1 MGFNIETP
9 PTLRGTEEQKLAQMQ
24 SYLFRLAQR
33 LNMLDGFEGGGGYG
47 ALITTDMLADKLITA
62 EKLADGLHDMLK
74 GARGEPGTDGAAGPQ
89 GPAGETG
96 PQGETG
102 PTGPQGE
109 QGLQGIQGIPGP
121 QGERGI
127 QGVPGPK
134 GDTGPTGETGPKGD
148 KGDTGPT
155 GATGPQGPRGP
166 QGEQGI
172 QGPPGPA
179 GEGVPA
185 GGTAGQVLTKT
196 ASGTAWQNAPAGGIQ
211 IGKLWENASPSSSFS
226 PQTVSVNAI
235 GCAFLLVEMKYRNDL
250 TSGALFLAPIGKK
263 FGARQVSSV
272 SVSNPQYASR
282 FIEAR
287 TNGVVFGEGY
297 DQGPTTTQDNA
308 YAIPTVIYGV
318 KGAS

>member
-33 LNMLDGFEGGGGYG
+33 LNMLDGFEGGGGSG

-74 GARGEPGTDGAAGPQ
+74 GARGEPGTD
-89 GPAGETG
+89 
-96 PQGETG
+96 
-102 PTGPQGE
+102 
-109 QGLQGIQGIPGP
+109 
-121 QGERGI
+121 
-127 QGVPGPK
+127 
-134 GDTGPTGETGPKGD
+134 
-148 KGDTGPT
+148 
-155 GATGPQGPRGP
+155 
-166 QGEQGI
+166 
-172 QGPPGPA
+172 GPA

>member
-1 MGFNIETP
+1 MFNMNDDQTIQWIFQQCRKLFATK
-9 PTLRGTEEQKLAQMQ
+9 EELT
-24 SYLFRLAQR
+24 
-33 LNMLDGFEGGGGYG
+33 GGGGG
-47 ALITTDMLADKLITA
+47 GDSDRIWLPEVSLAGMISW
-62 EKLADGLHDMLK
+62 EKSSSATPPE
-74 GARGEPGTDGAAGPQ
+74 ARS
-89 GPAGETG
+89 
-96 PQGETG
+96 
-102 PTGPQGE
+102 
-109 QGLQGIQGIPGP
+109 
-121 QGERGI
+121 
-127 QGVPGPK
+127 
-134 GDTGPTGETGPKGD
+134 
-148 KGDTGPT
+148 
-155 GATGPQGPRGP
+155 
-166 QGEQGI
+166 I

-211 IGKLWENASPSSSFS
+211 IVKLWENASPGSSFS
-226 PQTVSVNAI
+226 PQTVSVNAT

-282 FIEAR
+282 FIEAG

-308 YAIPTVIYGV
+308 YAIPTAIYGV